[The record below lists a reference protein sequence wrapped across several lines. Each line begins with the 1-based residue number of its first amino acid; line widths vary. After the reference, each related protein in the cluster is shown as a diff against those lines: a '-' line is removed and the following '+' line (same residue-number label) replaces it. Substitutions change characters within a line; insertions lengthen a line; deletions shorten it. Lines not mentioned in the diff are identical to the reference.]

1 MASPLKAPLQTN
13 PLELFSYSSNFFGLT
28 LLLDLMRGCQS
39 AREADEM
46 TFARLTFQLLLTAAE
61 DKFEIYFNYFAGE
74 GMILSVIWVMIITEI
89 IWFKLIGN

>member
-13 PLELFSYSSNFFGLT
+13 PLELFSYSSNFFGRT

-46 TFARLTFQLLLTAAE
+46 TFARLTFQLL
-61 DKFEIYFNYFAGE
+61 
-74 GMILSVIWVMIITEI
+74 
-89 IWFKLIGN
+89 